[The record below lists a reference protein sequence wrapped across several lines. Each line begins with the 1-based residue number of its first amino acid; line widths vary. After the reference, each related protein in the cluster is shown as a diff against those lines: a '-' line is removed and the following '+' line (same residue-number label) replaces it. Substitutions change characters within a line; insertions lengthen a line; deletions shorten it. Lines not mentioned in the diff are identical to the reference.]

1 MAKVRVGAQ
10 LPVDVSL
17 LGCVCHITCDV
28 FDGTKPFH
36 FTKPASQFLLSYF
49 FFRTFCRSKCL
60 LISWLQ
66 SLSAAHS

>member
-28 FDGTKPFH
+28 FDRTKPFH
-36 FTKPASQFLLSYF
+36 FIKPAS
-49 FFRTFCRSKCL
+49 
-60 LISWLQ
+60 
-66 SLSAAHS
+66 

>member
-66 SLSAAHS
+66 SLSAVHS